1 MHPRKQSLRP
11 KTPLPPAM
19 KLIETRRK
27 RIVTSQ
33 QVQEDKMH
41 ALALE
46 LGYFCV
52 PTSSFM
58 IDLSTRVTAAIR
70 QRAAQEVY
78 QTAAFSLQSFPVE
91 LARRTFALA
100 SLDPSTPDG
109 TTTWTVKTMA
119 QTAQVFGCI
128 FEDGGPWC
136 TGASKAFKSASE
148 PVVRVIATIMPGA
161 VISHVVHKRGV
172 ERL

>member
-19 KLIETRRK
+19 KLIETKRK
-27 RIVTSQ
+27 QIVTSRQ
-33 QVQEDKMH
+33 RQEDKMH
-41 ALALE
+41 ALALK

-100 SLDPSTPDG
+100 SLDPSTPDS